1 MIFCTYNDIS
11 FIMIILCGPNQY
23 IFAHIVIFLMI
34 NKKRIKFQHSYPPPS
49 TLTTTWN
56 VFREKQSMIL
66 LHLIPQIMKKEM
78 KKMMRQK
85 LRMMYSVNYIWSVL
99 WTIVWDMLKLADM
112 RTMKLLGKLKNK
124 IQNKPTVEG
133 MNKKQKKVCNFPR
146 LTTTVKMIGK
156 FYSHG

>member
-1 MIFCTYNDIS
+1 MIFCTYNNIS

-23 IFAHIVIFLMI
+23 IFAYIVIFLMI
-34 NKKRIKFQHSYPPPS
+34 NKKRIKFQHSYPPS

-78 KKMMRQK
+78 KKMMRKK

-99 WTIVWDMLKLADM
+99 WTIFWDMLKLADM
-112 RTMKLLGKLKNK
+112 RTMKLWGKLKNK
-124 IQNKPTVEG
+124 IQNKATVEG
-133 MNKKQKKVCNFPR
+133 MNKKQKKVCNFS
-146 LTTTVKMIGK
+146 L
-156 FYSHG
+156 SHNHCENDW